1 MRRVSTCS
9 VLLSLFSLLVVTSAA
24 AQSSERTLFVSV
36 LDKDNSPITGLDRD
50 AFTVREDGQPREVLR
65 ASRAVQP
72 VDIAFLVDNS
82 QAITPYVNDIRQ
94 AVSSF
99 AQRMAKDGNPTALIG
114 LADRPTILQDY
125 IASPEA
131 LERAS
136 KKIFA
141 QPGAGTTVLD
151 AIIETSRGLQK
162 RDAARRLIVVLTT
175 EGTDFSNPN
184 YQHALDVLKESGAA
198 LYAVV
203 LTQPGNNV
211 AVNTEEGRNRAIV
224 LADGSDSTGGRLIH
238 VISSMSFTGTLAGVA
253 EAIEQQ
259 YEIVYSRPG
268 ALIPPDKLE
277 VKVNRPD
284 ATARAT
290 PAAEPRPRA
299 GQ

>member
-1 MRRVSTCS
+1 MRRVSACS
-9 VLLSLFSLLVVTSAA
+9 FLLSLIVVATAA

-36 LDKDNSPITGLDRD
+36 LDKDDAPITGLGVD
-50 AFTVREDGQPREVLR
+50 AFTVREDGQAREVLR

-72 VDIAFLVDNS
+72 VDVALLVDNS
-82 QAITPYVNDIRQ
+82 QAITRYVNDVRQ
-94 AVSSF
+94 AVSGF
-99 AQRMAKDGNPTALIG
+99 AQRMAKDGNQVALIG

-125 IASPEA
+125 VSSPEL
-131 LERAS
+131 LERGS

-141 QPGAGTTVLD
+141 QPGSGTTVLD
-151 AIIETSRGLQK
+151 AIIEISRGLRK
-162 RDAARRLIVVLTT
+162 RDAARRVMVVLTT

-203 LTQPGNNV
+203 LTEPGNNT

-224 LADGSDSTGGRLIH
+224 LADGSDASGGRLIH
-238 VISSMSFTGTLAGVA
+238 VISSMSMTGTLAGVA

-259 YEIVYSRPG
+259 YEVVYSRPG
-268 ALIPPDKLE
+268 ALIPPDKIE
-277 VKVNRPD
+277 VRVNRPG
-284 ATARAT
+284 ATARGT
-290 PAAEPRPRA
+290 PAAEPSSSKA

>member
-1 MRRVSTCS
+1 MRRLSTCTF
-9 VLLSLFSLLVVTSAA
+9 LLSLLVVASAA
-24 AQSSERTLFVSV
+24 AQSTERTLFVSV
-36 LDKDNSPITGLDRD
+36 LDKDNKPITGLGND
-50 AFTVREDGQPREVLR
+50 AFTVREDNQPREVLR

-72 VDIAFLVDNS
+72 VDIAVLVDNS

-94 AVSSF
+94 SVSAF
-99 AQRMAKDGNPTALIG
+99 VQRMAKDGNSVALIG

-131 LERAS
+131 LERAT

-151 AIIETSRGLQK
+151 AIIETTRGLQK
-162 RDAARRLIVVLTT
+162 RDALRRVMVVLTT

-184 YQHALDVLKESGAA
+184 YQHALDVLKGSGAA

-203 LTQPGNNV
+203 LTDSRSST

-224 LADGSDSTGGRLIH
+224 LSDGSDNTGGRLIH
-238 VISSMSFTGTLAGVA
+238 VISSMSFAGTLANIA
-253 EAIEQQ
+253 EGIEQQ
-259 YEIVYSRPG
+259 YEVVYSRPG
-268 ALIPPDKLE
+268 TLIPPDKVE
-277 VKVNRPD
+277 VRVNRPD

-290 PAAEPRPRA
+290 PAAEPSKPRA